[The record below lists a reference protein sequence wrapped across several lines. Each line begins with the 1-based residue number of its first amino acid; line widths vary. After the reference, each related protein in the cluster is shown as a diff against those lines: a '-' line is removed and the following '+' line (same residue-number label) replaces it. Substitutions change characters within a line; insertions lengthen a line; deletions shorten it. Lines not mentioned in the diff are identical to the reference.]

1 MRWSTS
7 CASLRRGASS
17 GGAGSADSPRSNG
30 ATAAPPN
37 AGRPDADAGFIRRAK
52 KDPARAGS
60 KRAMQTA
67 KAAPAMALQPADS
80 RRRDITPR
88 GRCAGAAPT
97 FDRRDAR
104 FVQIMRSNAPS
115 FITKR

>member
-1 MRWSTS
+1 RF
-7 CASLRRGASS
+7 APFERGDRR
-17 GGAGSADSPRSNG
+17 
-30 ATAAPPN
+30 AAECRT
-37 AGRPDADAGFIRRAK
+37 AGRPDADAGFIRHAK

-80 RRRDITPR
+80 RRHDITPR
-88 GRCAGAAPT
+88 GRCAGAALT